1 MQVPY
6 LGDIFSRKYL
16 YELFEWLA
24 YWFLVHE
31 VLVICVL
38 YFLWLI
44 FIALD
49 FNSKFLLVT
58 QRSLKIWRHEP
69 KIANI
74 CAYTIPLDKWWI
86 IFNACLQMSSWVYN
100 TGERATI
107 WDDTTDMLRW
117 WLRTFFFPLFFF
129 FLLYHFYFIIPFVF
143 IFIFIFYVLG
153 YCYLVLSVLNFFF
166 FFF

>member
-16 YELFEWLA
+16 YELFEWLV

-129 FLLYHFYFIIPFVF
+129 SYYTTFILSFRLFLFLFLFSMFWVIAIWYYLCL
-143 IFIFIFYVLG
+143 IFF
-153 YCYLVLSVLNFFF
+153 SFFF
-166 FFF
+166 